1 MAKDGTYGTG
11 TTKERPVIHLTQ
23 LLNCNETTS
32 TIQMYSDGSVI
43 NMMEEGSYAWCVGIK
58 NKTFEK
64 TVTLEQHVRQITNKT
79 AANLKYTMN
88 PKAKAWYPTVSNR
101 AAESRKSAVRKLIN
115 TKLKKEEHN
124 IREQAKQNYDAQ
136 SKRSG
141 LKMTALRAVGKEQ
154 LQTTECTRIHSYRA
168 EALGLLSGLLFL
180 NSINWKGKVEWYTD
194 SLSVINTWDKLQ
206 PRRAHLKKWY
216 KERDADVWKELI
228 KQKGKFKKQVNIR
241 WVKAHADKL
250 KRPNTIDEKAN
261 QIVDNM
267 ADDAYKTGK
276 IKTVIEMQNS
286 TEIWVNGDR
295 LNGSIT
301 ALLTEQLL
309 VTEAKNSAR
318 HKPELWGTQ
327 SKEVAWKTML
337 QTSKQTT
344 IQDMRMSCSDMW
356 DTKWTTSRLHDINMT
371 ESKHCMLCN
380 NETETQAH
388 LVCDCRCSKGARM
401 KVIKD
406 ITEEIRKAGGKPWA
420 QDMVQRVYG
429 MDKETITKQAT
440 LGSESRYIRT
450 DTQEDW
456 KTAYDMGSDE
466 GIRSNQQIAK
476 GMAHE
481 TVITTGYVLPMWNG
495 VITKA
500 YLKWLQY
507 GGVPETKIRRLITS
521 IRHILTT
528 HRNSVWRC
536 RSEVV
541 NGAENEQKAL
551 IWKQN
556 KNKWSCP
563 NDQKTKQEIQSMSP
577 AERDRWIQKNSK
589 KQTRISDLWTAK
601 TKKGNTFRT
610 AVHKMVD
617 DAEQHQTT
625 TLHAQRQITTFFT
638 VDTAFRA
645 QSPRK
650 VPKCTTKKKIWK
662 DRIIEQFYARK
673 GDDKPTPI
681 KTKVIIQGKEQQ
693 EKTNKR
699 KKTVRPNEDKGPTPI
714 RDKHCTV
721 DTIKYV
727 KEWQKL
733 RNKHCDICNH
743 NQRPQH
749 DITALDTEC
758 KGCSKAAHS
767 QCVKTNDDGQWWCKN
782 CDKNKTIHPCELEWA
797 RLKILQ
803 VAETANEENVA
814 NHSDPCAMCNK
825 QGGDDITGPLMSC
838 ASCNISAHEHTCAK
852 SNEVV
857 VGFYW
862 QCTKCRKTKKKLD
875 ETYINIMN
883 NQFRKVHQIQPWKM
897 NSRKAWKLPPHKRGN
912 PDITDEEYTT
922 DMPNNDQTEDS
933 EEEDS
938 SGTTQQP
945 PTRNGKQAQA
955 RCSTLTSTKAN
966 GKINRKGKG
975 PAKTKGEQGY
985 ESSDVDE
992 YDGTENNNASRFH
1005 QNNPLRQQADR
1016 QEKTVTIISKENP
1029 PRRITR
1035 RRKITPRTTTPE
1047 SNMHNATY
1055 TEVEQ
1060 DEEYDTS
1067 VTSEEDEDF
1076 EPDDEQIK
1084 TDLTKEETQH
1094 LEQTK
1099 WAEWSGRQRERI
1111 RQDRTNQ
1118 YKPREYG
1125 RSKQGTSK
1133 VPQEMEENGILAML
1147 YAKVPP
1153 ECQEKLLKF
1162 IRTPKT
1168 IRSNPL
1174 LLKLYRS
1181 ASNESKKK
1189 WKSMR
1194 TIPMLMELYRK
1205 AGNETDKT
1213 WKNAQNKYTHNKWTK
1228 EQNPIL
1234 NWTLGNS
1241 DRTTRKPRTPKQASH
1256 KKSLPKQTPLNQA
1269 THKHT
1274 TNKKN
1279 APRKNKANT
1288 PNAIVNAILINCGFM
1303 DPKSPRMR
1311 KAANKTLQIIQKK
1324 ANTPN
1329 AIVNAILVNCGFI
1342 DPKSQRMRKAA
1353 KKTSRIIQLKQKNK
1367 GQHNTSR
1374 TQTQNTTNTTNT
1386 NKKIRKHTDNEA
1398 GSTVQHGKIITSERH
1413 NKRRKKNHNTK

>member
-1 MAKDGTYGTG
+1 MVCRH
-11 TTKERPVIHLTQ
+11 KEQ
-23 LLNCNETTS
+23 
-32 TIQMYSDGSVI
+32 
-43 NMMEEGSYAWCVGIK
+43 
-58 NKTFEK
+58 TFEK

-79 AANLKYTMN
+79 AANLKHKMN

-101 AAESRKSAVRKLIN
+101 ATESRKKAVRKLIN

-124 IREQAKQNYDAQ
+124 IREQAKQKYDAQ
-136 SKRSG
+136 SKRTG

-228 KQKGKFKKQVNIR
+228 KQKGKFKKQVTIR

-327 SKEVAWKTML
+327 PKEVAWKTML

-440 LGSESRYIRT
+440 LGSESRYIRR

-500 YLKWLQY
+500 YVKWLHY

-528 HRNSVWRC
+528 HRNSVWKC

-601 TKKGNTFRT
+601 TKQGSTFRT

-617 DAEQHQTT
+617 EVEQSQTT

-650 VPKCTTKKKIWK
+650 IPKCTTKKKIWK

-681 KTKVIIQGKEQQ
+681 KIKVLIQGKEQQ

-699 KKTVRPNEDKGPTPI
+699 KITVRPKEDKDPNPI
-714 RDKHCTV
+714 RDRHCTV

-733 RNKHCDICNH
+733 RNKYCDICNQ

-749 DITALDTEC
+749 DITALDMEC

-767 QCVKTNDDGQWWCKN
+767 KCVKTNDDEQWWCRN
-782 CDKNKTIHPCELEWA
+782 CDKNKTVHPCELEWS

-803 VAETANEENVA
+803 EAEKANEENVA
-814 NHSDPCAMCNK
+814 NHSDRCSMCNE
-825 QGGDDITGPLMSC
+825 QGGDDSTGPLMSC
-838 ASCNISAHEHTCAK
+838 ASCNISAHEHTCANP
-852 SNEVV
+852 SEVV

-862 QCTKCRKTKKKLD
+862 QCTKCRKTKKPLD
-875 ETYINIMN
+875 ETYIKIMN
-883 NQFRKVHQIQPWKM
+883 NQFRKVHQTQPWKM
-897 NSRKAWKLPPHKRGN
+897 NTRKAWKIPPRIRGN
-912 PDITDEEYTT
+912 PNSTNNGYTAN
-922 DMPNNDQTEDS
+922 MPNNDRTEDS
-933 EEEDS
+933 EEEGS

-945 PTRNGKQAQA
+945 PSQNEKQAQTG
-955 RCSTLTSTKAN
+955 CPTLPTKASGKPN
-966 GKINRKGKG
+966 GKGKG

-985 ESSDVDE
+985 VSSDEDE
-992 YDGTENNNASRFH
+992 YNGSENNNASRFH
-1005 QNNPLRQQADR
+1005 QNDPRRKQADR
-1016 QEKTVTIISKENP
+1016 RKKTVTTTTKESPSKCV
-1029 PRRITR
+1029 TR
-1035 RRKITPRTTTPE
+1035 RRKITQRKTTPV
-1047 SNMHNATY
+1047 SDMDNAKCA
-1055 TEVEQ
+1055 EAEQ
-1060 DEEYDTS
+1060 DEEYDTD
-1067 VTSEEDEDF
+1067 VTSEEDEDLN
-1076 EPDDEQIK
+1076 QM
-1084 TDLTKEETQH
+1084 
-1094 LEQTK
+1094 
-1099 WAEWSGRQRERI
+1099 
-1111 RQDRTNQ
+1111 TN
-1118 YKPREYG
+1118 K
-1125 RSKQGTSK
+1125 
-1133 VPQEMEENGILAML
+1133 
-1147 YAKVPP
+1147 
-1153 ECQEKLLKF
+1153 
-1162 IRTPKT
+1162 
-1168 IRSNPL
+1168 
-1174 LLKLYRS
+1174 LKL
-1181 ASNESKKK
+1181 
-1189 WKSMR
+1189 
-1194 TIPMLMELYRK
+1194 I
-1205 AGNETDKT
+1205 
-1213 WKNAQNKYTHNKWTK
+1213 
-1228 EQNPIL
+1228 
-1234 NWTLGNS
+1234 
-1241 DRTTRKPRTPKQASH
+1241 
-1256 KKSLPKQTPLNQA
+1256 
-1269 THKHT
+1269 
-1274 TNKKN
+1274 
-1279 APRKNKANT
+1279 
-1288 PNAIVNAILINCGFM
+1288 
-1303 DPKSPRMR
+1303 
-1311 KAANKTLQIIQKK
+1311 
-1324 ANTPN
+1324 
-1329 AIVNAILVNCGFI
+1329 
-1342 DPKSQRMRKAA
+1342 
-1353 KKTSRIIQLKQKNK
+1353 
-1367 GQHNTSR
+1367 
-1374 TQTQNTTNTTNT
+1374 
-1386 NKKIRKHTDNEA
+1386 
-1398 GSTVQHGKIITSERH
+1398 
-1413 NKRRKKNHNTK
+1413 